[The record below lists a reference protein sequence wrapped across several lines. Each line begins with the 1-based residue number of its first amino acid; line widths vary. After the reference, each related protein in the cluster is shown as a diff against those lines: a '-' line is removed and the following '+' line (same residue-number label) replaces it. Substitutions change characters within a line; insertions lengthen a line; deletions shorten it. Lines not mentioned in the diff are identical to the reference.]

1 MPASISGRSLVALLL
16 LAPPADCS
24 LGVYAFCTLT
34 STRLTRESCINSRI
48 TFLQAK
54 KVKKKTKKKAAPAR
68 GSGGFGSPAA
78 QASPKPSGDYAI
90 FPPLEQSVKD
100 TLIPAPASVAT
111 EAGDLSE
118 EMYARIGHV
127 HGFPRFN
134 YLSGLPV
141 EVEEETAEE
150 ESPLSASVS
159 FNELIGSTSS
169 SSAVDSMSDLLS
181 PSKGSS
187 DIFATLDDV
196 VGGGGSAPEVNGFSA
211 TATPPATVDV
221 SKLPPFDKFRVLH
234 IDPLVIAVDEFFT
247 REECDRYIAMSDP
260 TAGNKDG
267 DAVMTRS
274 MTVGKDAA
282 AKSQRTST
290 TWFHHYKNVPELMA
304 KSSRLFG
311 LDDIGVF
318 EEPQTVRYQPN
329 QKFTWHLDA
338 LAPGSE
344 NISKGGQRTATL
356 LVYLTDLGPEDGG
369 ATTFR
374 DLGPA
379 EGEPLKVQPKK
390 GSALLFFPAA
400 GGIPNT
406 PFDIR
411 TLHAGEV
418 VSADCKS
425 DKWIAQLWLREDT
438 YE

>member
-1 MPASISGRSLVALLL
+1 MPASISRRSLVALLL
-16 LAPPADCS
+16 LVPPVDRYM
-24 LGVYAFCTLT
+24 GVYSFCTQT
-34 STRLTRESCINSRI
+34 STRVRRESCTNNIA
-48 TFLQAK
+48 TFLPAK
-54 KVKKKTKKKAAPAR
+54 KVKKKTKKKSIAAR
-68 GSGGFGSPAA
+68 GGGGFGSSATS

-100 TLIPAPASVAT
+100 TLIPAPSSVAR

-134 YLSGLPV
+134 YLSASSM
-141 EVEEETAEE
+141 EVEEEPT
-150 ESPLSASVS
+150 ASVS
-159 FNELIGSTSS
+159 FDELIGTRSS
-169 SSAVDSMSDLLS
+169 SSTVDSMSDLLS

-187 DIFATLDDV
+187 DIFATLDDYV
-196 VGGGGSAPEVNGFSA
+196 DGGGSAPEANGFSA
-211 TATPPATVDV
+211 STTATPSADVDV

-234 IDPLVIAVDEFFT
+234 IDPLVIAVDDFFT
-247 REECDRYIAMSDP
+247 HEECDRYIAMSDP

-274 MTVGKDAA
+274 KTVGKDAA

-311 LDDIGVF
+311 IDDISVF

-356 LVYLTDLGPEDGG
+356 LVYLTDLGSDDGG
-369 ATTFR
+369 
-374 DLGPA
+374 
-379 EGEPLKVQPKK
+379 K
-390 GSALLFFPAA
+390 
-400 GGIPNT
+400 
-406 PFDIR
+406 
-411 TLHAGEV
+411 
-418 VSADCKS
+418 
-425 DKWIAQLWLREDT
+425 
-438 YE
+438 